1 MPTDP
6 ATNRPTRARRA
17 AEAVFAAAVLG
28 FLLSFPVRTVLRGR
42 VGETTT
48 LDGENRAATPF
59 PDLRSAPAKEWGRG
73 VEAWY
78 DDAMPGRRWFV
89 KQARAIDLKTL
100 RSPFGVYVPGRG
112 SQWFHT
118 GREWPEL
125 EDYLGS
131 FRLSDDELDRWAD
144 LFAGRRAWAEAMG
157 CTFVSV
163 LSPTKVQTMPD
174 APFPWISRHRGNGL
188 FDQLRARLDRL
199 GETGTVLSVRAAL
212 RSPAD
217 GRPLFLSKAEH
228 HPDPEGLYRIYEA
241 IAAAIPG
248 CGVSPWFG
256 AAPPPEVATGRSP
269 GCWSDGRRLRVSSPG
284 SEPFDSPFLALAKEN
299 KPAGNQR
306 SAAVRRG
313 DGAGL
318 RVVLAHTSYLRFTF
332 SSWDDAREPV
342 LFPFDGRVARVDS
355 LLWKFLGEADLDYLT
370 SETVPDAIV
379 QEINEWHLSQFPV
392 GWSASVSAAAAFGR
406 AEAVSADAAPA
417 PDDPVCVRA
426 ILADVEAG
434 GLRSMQL
441 SAKGPRAT
449 ATLFRDGE
457 PVASARVNPG
467 VRRPVF
473 FQSVPFGGGAFR
485 VEVSGGSARLESLDV
500 RRAAK

>member
-1 MPTDP
+1 MLADS
-6 ATNRPTRARRA
+6 ATNRPSRARRA
-17 AEAVFAAAVLG
+17 AEAVFVAAVVG

-59 PDLRSAPAKEWGRG
+59 PDLRSTTAKKWGRDI
-73 VEAWY
+73 EAWY

-112 SQWFHT
+112 KQWFRT

-125 EDYLGS
+125 EDYLGT
-131 FRLSDDELDRWAD
+131 FRLSDEELDRWAN

-163 LSPTKVQTMPD
+163 LSPPKVQTMPD
-174 APFPWISRHRGNGL
+174 APFPWISRHRGACL
-188 FDQLRARLDRL
+188 FDQLRERLKTR
-199 GETGTVLSVRAAL
+199 GEADSVLSVRAAL
-212 RSPAD
+212 RSPD
-217 GRPLFLSKAEH
+217 GRALFLPKAEH
-228 HPDPEGLYRIYEA
+228 HPDPEGLYRLYEA
-241 IAAAIPG
+241 IASAIPG

-256 AAPPPEVATGRSP
+256 DAPPPAVVSGRAP
-269 GCWSDGRRLRVSSPG
+269 GCWTDGRTLRVSSPG
-284 SEPFDSPFLALAKEN
+284 SVPCDSPFLALAKAE

-318 RVVLAHTSYLRFTF
+318 RVVLAHTSYLRFTL
-332 SSWDDAREPV
+332 SSWENASEPV
-342 LFPFDGRVARVDS
+342 LFPFDDRTARVDS

-370 SETVPDAIV
+370 SDAVPDAIV
-379 QEINEWHLSQFPV
+379 QEINEWHLSQYPV
-392 GWSASVSAAAAFGR
+392 GWCRMIENAAAFGR
-406 AEAVSADAAPA
+406 AEPLPENEKPA
-417 PDDPVCVRA
+417 PDETVCVRA
-426 ILADVEAG
+426 ILAEVEAG
-434 GLRSMQL
+434 GRRSMPL
-441 SAKGPRAT
+441 STKGPRAT
-449 ATLFRDGE
+449 VTLVRDGE
-457 PVASARVNPG
+457 PVASERVNPG

-473 FQSVPFGGGAFR
+473 FPPVPGGGGDFR
-485 VEVSGGSARLESLDV
+485 IVVSDGSARLVALDV
-500 RRAAK
+500 RRVAN